1 MYKGD
6 KSMAKKVTS
15 PELTEEFKKTLQQT
29 KMLDVEV
36 DEELKRSFIAYAMAV
51 NVSRAIPDVRDGLKP
66 VHRRILYSMH
76 ELGLYSDKAFRKCAR
91 IVGDCLGKY
100 HPHGDSSVY
109 DALVRLAQDFSI
121 NFPLV
126 EGHGNFGSVDGDPPA
141 AMRYTEARLS
151 KLSTEMLRDLD
162 KETVDFYPT
171 FDDTGMQPTVLP
183 CRFPNMLVNGSD
195 GIAVGMA
202 TNIPPHNL
210 GEVIDGVCAMID
222 NPDITVPELMQYI
235 PAPDFPTG
243 AIIMGRSGIKK
254 AYETGKGNII
264 IRSKCEIE
272 EYQSGNTTRTR
283 IIVTEIPYQVNKAK
297 LIETIADLVKD
308 KRIEGISD
316 IREESDRD
324 GMRIVIEIKKDAN
337 AQVVL
342 NLLYKHTNLQVSDGL
357 IMLALVDGYP
367 RLLSLKDFIYYYL
380 EHQKDVITRRTK
392 YDLAKTEERAH
403 ILRGLVI
410 AQASIDEVVKVCR
423 DARDKNDCVEK
434 LTANFLL
441 DERQATAVAELRL
454 YRLSHLEVDKI
465 ENELAELDRQI
476 ADFKDILAHES
487 RVLAIIKQDLLTIK
501 EKFPSERKTEIA
513 ANFDGDI
520 LDADLIPV
528 EQVVVSITHSG
539 YAKRL
544 PVDEYKAQNRGG
556 MGVTGHRPKEEDF
569 VEQMFVCSSHDN
581 LLLFSNFG
589 KVYVIRCFEIPEA
602 ARTAR
607 GRALINLVQLDQGE
621 KINAVVPVSGFSEG
635 YITFATQ
642 KGMIKKTATSEFA
655 RIQKNGKIAIK
666 INEGDELIAVD
677 FTTGDNELMIASKY
691 GKCIHFHESE
701 VRAMGRDTAG
711 VRAMHLNEG
720 DCLVDM
726 LVVDPNKDILT
737 VTSNGYGKRSS
748 LEDYRL
754 QGRAGKGI
762 KASILNEE
770 TGNLVCLKQVT
781 VEDDVMLITDS
792 GVIIRMHCADISKIG
807 RNTKGVRL
815 MRIKHGSVSS
825 IAITERSEDEEV
837 TAPDEVA
844 SAEMLEPE
852 LETPTESL
860 EPAAGASN
868 QATTENTTPDEEEEA
883 THTSEFGE
891 SDGGSELDYDNEDD
905 VLDDNKDDDDI

>member
-1 MYKGD
+1 
-6 KSMAKKVTS
+6 
-15 PELTEEFKKTLQQT
+15 
-29 KMLDVEV
+29 
-36 DEELKRSFIAYAMAV
+36 
-51 NVSRAIPDVRDGLKP
+51 
-66 VHRRILYSMH
+66 
-76 ELGLYSDKAFRKCAR
+76 
-91 IVGDCLGKY
+91 
-100 HPHGDSSVY
+100 
-109 DALVRLAQDFSI
+109 
-121 NFPLV
+121 
-126 EGHGNFGSVDGDPPA
+126 
-141 AMRYTEARLS
+141 
-151 KLSTEMLRDLD
+151 
-162 KETVDFYPT
+162 
-171 FDDTGMQPTVLP
+171 
-183 CRFPNMLVNGSD
+183 
-195 GIAVGMA
+195 
-202 TNIPPHNL
+202 
-210 GEVIDGVCAMID
+210 
-222 NPDITVPELMQYI
+222 
-235 PAPDFPTG
+235 
-243 AIIMGRSGIKK
+243 
-254 AYETGKGNII
+254 
-264 IRSKCEIE
+264 
-272 EYQSGNTTRTR
+272 
-283 IIVTEIPYQVNKAK
+283 
-297 LIETIADLVKD
+297 
-308 KRIEGISD
+308 
-316 IREESDRD
+316 
-324 GMRIVIEIKKDAN
+324 
-337 AQVVL
+337 
-342 NLLYKHTNLQVSDGL
+342 
-357 IMLALVDGYP
+357 
-367 RLLSLKDFIYYYL
+367 
-380 EHQKDVITRRTK
+380 
-392 YDLAKTEERAH
+392 
-403 ILRGLVI
+403 
-410 AQASIDEVVKVCR
+410 
-423 DARDKNDCVEK
+423 

-487 RVLAIIKQDLLTIK
+487 RVLGIIKQDLLTIK

-556 MGVTGHRPKEEDF
+556 MGVTGHKPKEEDF

-581 LLLFSNFG
+581 LLLFSNLG

-691 GKCIHFHESE
+691 GKCIRFHESD

-711 VRAMHLNEG
+711 VRAMHLNDG

-737 VTSNGYGKRSS
+737 VTSKGYGKRSS

-762 KASILNEE
+762 KASILNEV

-781 VEDDVMLITDS
+781 VDEDVMLITDS

-825 IAITERSEDEEV
+825 IAITERSEDDEV

-844 SAEMLEPE
+844 SADMLESE
-852 LETPTESL
+852 LETPTDPL

-868 QATTENTTPDEEEEA
+868 QTEAEEIKSDETEEEA

-891 SDGGSELDYDNEDD
+891 SDGGSELDYDNKDD
-905 VLDDNKDDDDI
+905 VLDDNSDDDDI